1 MLKGT
6 VYLWH
11 LFNSTFGNVHLQEEK
26 KLLDQGDL
34 NVPKSLLR
42 LLEKVETFLPISAS
56 TAA

>member
-42 LLEKVETFLPISAS
+42 LLETFLPISAS

>member
-1 MLKGT
+1 MPKGT
-6 VYLWH
+6 VYLLH
-11 LFNSTFGNVHLQEEK
+11 LFNSTFGNVHLKEER

-34 NVPKSLLR
+34 NVLKSLLR